1 MGIVPFFESPVFR
14 AHDPGIPKVD
24 QFTFAYFRKHFT
36 LNPYMA
42 ELGALE

>member
-1 MGIVPFFESPVFR
+1 MVIAPYFESPDCR

-42 ELGALE
+42 ELGPLE